1 MVRFSILAIGLS
13 LIIASLLVSLSNSS
27 SQQSSEVGMD
37 ASTIFNNKTLAVGG
51 DVKNIIILIPNE
63 GHESPELPEEQ
74 RLINQPYVPENL
86 IVEPGTNIVWFNG
99 DVDHEHKITMVDE
112 NSNPAFESGEFDFNT
127 LSKALVLNDTGKFS
141 YSEEDV
147 IEDDPDFVMKGTI
160 DVVGSNISQPSN
172 INGNTTSNFDTVA
185 VLMVPAED
193 AEEHESYLQS
203 QGLNIVNQYTFE
215 DLREGDQ
222 QTLLII
228 GSKDKSIGDFESV
241 LAEITPKLPYN

>member
-13 LIIASLLVSLSNSS
+13 LIMASLLVSLSNSS
-27 SQQSSEVGMD
+27 SQQSSDVGMD
-37 ASTIFNNKTLAVGG
+37 ASTIINNKTLAISG
-51 DVKNIIILIPNE
+51 DVKNVIILIPNE

-112 NSNPAFESGEFDFNT
+112 NSNRAFESGEFDFNT

-147 IEDDPDFVMKGTI
+147 VQDDPDFVMEGTI
-160 DVVGSNISQPSN
+160 DVVGSDVAQPSN

-185 VLMVPAED
+185 VLMVPTED
-193 AEEHESYLQS
+193 VEEHVSYLQN

-222 QTLLII
+222 QTLLILE
-228 GSKDKSIGDFESV
+228 SKEKSLGDFESG
-241 LAEITPKLPYN
+241 PS

>member
-1 MVRFSILAIGLS
+1 MVRFSILALGLS

-27 SQQSSEVGMD
+27 SQQSSEIGMD

-51 DVKNIIILIPNE
+51 DVKTVIILIPNE

-141 YSEEDV
+141 YSEKDV

-160 DVVGSNISQPSN
+160 NVVGSNIPEPSN
-172 INGNTTSNFDTVA
+172 INGNITNFDTVA
-185 VLMVPAED
+185 ILMVPAED
-193 AEEHESYLQS
+193 ADEHESYLQS
-203 QGLNIVNQYTFE
+203 QGLSIVNQYTFE

-228 GSKDKSIGDFESV
+228 GSKDKSIGDFKSV